1 MYREGSPAAQ
11 CRINAFYVE
20 LRAGRPGRAGYS
32 PCKGAVIEEYPLVDV
47 ARGEFKARFPGGRIG
62 SLIPEIILPVV
73 GPGAYHGITW
83 HYTYPPV
90 VGLELEIDVRGV
102 LREFVC

>member
-1 MYREGSPAAQ
+1 MRFTSSCVQAGPGARDIRRAK
-11 CRINAFYVE
+11 E
-20 LRAGRPGRAGYS
+20 LSSKSIHY
-32 PCKGAVIEEYPLVDV
+32 VDV